1 MKRIKVLSIILTIAI
16 MVVGCNP
23 NGGKDTSNKESK
35 SAINSEYINLTM
47 VKPKTINPIT
57 NKDKSVS
64 YITNLIYDGLFTID
78 ENYNVVPQLVDQYTL
93 LQGGKGIS
101 IKLKDAKWHD
111 GSKVTSDDVRFT
123 VDFIKK
129 TGDSPYNK
137 LVENIASVDTTSSD
151 QLTIN
156 FKNAYAFSIE
166 KLIFPIVSQDKIGK
180 SNKKDIDNNNNNL
193 IGNGPYK
200 VEKYQERE
208 GITLVTNKEY
218 YDELPE
224 NIRNI
229 KVSIVP
235 DYDAQI
241 SMVMSLDSD
250 MTNISLGDLSKFQ
263 EKEFNI
269 TNYEGRDFE
278 YIMLNYNNKFFNNLN
293 FRKAIAH
300 AINRENII
308 QEGYMGDA
316 TLVNFPLNSKSK
328 YYNKD
333 IKSLAY
339 DKEKAISYLEKVDLA
354 DNVQVKDENTKT
366 KNTKNIKNTNNTKNT
381 KNINNTES
389 TDNTENTKKEDHN
402 NEKLLKKDDSN
413 LKREDDSK
421 LQTKKE
427 IKDLNLKI
435 IVNKDNGERVKTA
448 NIISDNLKAI
458 GIKSTIE
465 QLTPEEIQSSLAGN
479 DYDLALLGWE
489 LSITPDPVEI
499 IQSSGY
505 SDEKLNS
512 YISSL
517 LNSTSQEQ
525 TKSVYKGLQKHVVD
539 NVAFISL
546 GIRDEYIV
554 NNRRIEGKLSPNSFD
569 VYEGISNISIKEY
582 NTN

>member
-1 MKRIKVLSIILTIAI
+1 

-23 NGGKDTSNKESK
+23 NGGKDASNKESK

-78 ENYNVVPQLVDQYTL
+78 ENYNVVPQLVEQYTL
-93 LQGGKGIS
+93 LQGGRGIR

-111 GSKVTSDDVRFT
+111 GGKVTSDDVRFT

-151 QLTIN
+151 ELTIN

-208 GITLVTNKEY
+208 GITLVANKEY

-224 NIRNI
+224 DIRNI

-278 YIMLNYNNKFFNNLN
+278 YIMLNYNNKFFNNLD

-354 DNVQVKDENTKT
+354 DNVQIQNENTKT
-366 KNTKNIKNTNNTKNT
+366 KNTKNIKNTENTKN
-381 KNINNTES
+381 KDQNN
-389 TDNTENTKKEDHN
+389 KKS
-402 NEKLLKKDDSN
+402 LKKNDPN
-413 LKREDDSK
+413 LKREADSK

-465 QLTPEEIQSSLAGN
+465 QLTPEEIQSALAGN

-505 SDEKLNS
+505 SDEKLNN

-525 TKSVYKGLQKHVVD
+525 TKSVYKALQKHVVD

-554 NNRRIEGKLSPNSFD
+554 NNRRIEGELSPNSFD

>member
-1 MKRIKVLSIILTIAI
+1 

-93 LQGGKGIS
+93 LQGGRGIR

-111 GSKVTSDDVRFT
+111 GGKVTSDDVRFT

-151 QLTIN
+151 ELTIN

-166 KLIFPIVSQDKIGK
+166 KLIFPIVSQDKIGR

-208 GITLVTNKEY
+208 GITLVANKEY

-224 NIRNI
+224 DIRNI

-278 YIMLNYNNKFFNNLN
+278 YIMLNYNNKFFNNLD
-293 FRKAIAH
+293 FRKAIAN

-354 DNVQVKDENTKT
+354 DNVKIQNENTKT
-366 KNTKNIKNTNNTKNT
+366 KNTKNIKNTK
-381 KNINNTES
+381 
-389 TDNTENTKKEDHN
+389 NTENTKNKDQN
-402 NEKLLKKDDSN
+402 NKKSLKKNDPN
-413 LKREDDSK
+413 LKREADSK

-465 QLTPEEIQSSLAGN
+465 QLTPEEIQSALAGN

-505 SDEKLNS
+505 SDEKLNN

-525 TKSVYKGLQKHVVD
+525 TKSVYKALQKHVVD

-554 NNRRIEGKLSPNSFD
+554 NNRRIEGELSPNSFD

>member
-93 LQGGKGIS
+93 LQGGRGIR

-111 GSKVTSDDVRFT
+111 GGKVTSDDVRFT

-151 QLTIN
+151 ELTIN

-166 KLIFPIVSQDKIGK
+166 KLIFPIVSQDKIGR

-208 GITLVTNKEY
+208 GITLVANKEY

-224 NIRNI
+224 DIRNI

-278 YIMLNYNNKFFNNLN
+278 YIMLNYNNKFFNNLD

-339 DKEKAISYLEKVDLA
+339 GKEKAISYLEKVDLA
-354 DNVQVKDENTKT
+354 DNVQIQNENTKT
-366 KNTKNIKNTNNTKNT
+366 KNTKNIKNTENTKN
-381 KNINNTES
+381 KDQSN
-389 TDNTENTKKEDHN
+389 KKS
-402 NEKLLKKDDSN
+402 LKKNDPN
-413 LKREDDSK
+413 LKREADSK

-465 QLTPEEIQSSLAGN
+465 QLTPEEIQSALAGN

-505 SDEKLNS
+505 SDEKLNN

-525 TKSVYKGLQKHVVD
+525 TKSVYKALQKHVVD

-554 NNRRIEGKLSPNSFD
+554 NNRRIEGELSPNSFD

>member
-93 LQGGKGIS
+93 LQGGRGIR
-101 IKLKDAKWHD
+101 IKLKDTKWHD
-111 GSKVTSDDVRFT
+111 GGKVTSDDVRFT

-151 QLTIN
+151 ELTIN

-166 KLIFPIVSQDKIGK
+166 KLIFPIVSQDKIGR

-208 GITLVTNKEY
+208 GITLVANKEY

-224 NIRNI
+224 DIRNI

-278 YIMLNYNNKFFNNLN
+278 YIMLNYNNKFFNNLD

-328 YYNKD
+328 YYNND

-354 DNVQVKDENTKT
+354 DNVQIQNENTKT
-366 KNTKNIKNTNNTKNT
+366 KNTKNIKNTK
-381 KNINNTES
+381 
-389 TDNTENTKKEDHN
+389 NTENTKNKDQN
-402 NEKLLKKDDSN
+402 NKKSLKKNDPN
-413 LKREDDSK
+413 LKREADSK

-465 QLTPEEIQSSLAGN
+465 QLTPEEIQSALAGN

-505 SDEKLNS
+505 SDEKLNN

-525 TKSVYKGLQKHVVD
+525 TKSVYKALQKHVVD

-554 NNRRIEGKLSPNSFD
+554 NNRRIEGELSPNSFD

>member
-1 MKRIKVLSIILTIAI
+1 

-78 ENYNVVPQLVDQYTL
+78 ENYNVVPQLVEQYTL
-93 LQGGKGIS
+93 LQGGRGIR

-111 GSKVTSDDVRFT
+111 GGKVTSDDVRFT

-151 QLTIN
+151 ELTIN

-166 KLIFPIVSQDKIGK
+166 KLIFPIVSQDKIGR

-208 GITLVTNKEY
+208 GITLVANKEY

-224 NIRNI
+224 DIRNI

-278 YIMLNYNNKFFNNLN
+278 YIMLNYNNKFFNNLD

-354 DNVQVKDENTKT
+354 DNVQIQNENTKT
-366 KNTKNIKNTNNTKNT
+366 KNTKNIKNTK
-381 KNINNTES
+381 
-389 TDNTENTKKEDHN
+389 NTENTKNKDQN
-402 NEKLLKKDDSN
+402 NKKSLKKNDPN
-413 LKREDDSK
+413 LKREADSK

-465 QLTPEEIQSSLAGN
+465 QLTPEEIQSALAGN

-505 SDEKLNS
+505 SDEKLNN

-525 TKSVYKGLQKHVVD
+525 TKSVYKALQKHVVD

-554 NNRRIEGKLSPNSFD
+554 NNRRIEGELSPNSFD

>member
-93 LQGGKGIS
+93 LQGGRGIR

-111 GSKVTSDDVRFT
+111 GGKVTSDDVRFT

-151 QLTIN
+151 ELTIN

-180 SNKKDIDNNNNNL
+180 SDKKDIDNNNNNL

-208 GITLVTNKEY
+208 GITLVANKEY

-224 NIRNI
+224 DIRNI

-278 YIMLNYNNKFFNNLN
+278 YIMLNYNNKFFNNLD

-328 YYNKD
+328 YYNND

-354 DNVQVKDENTKT
+354 DNVQIQNENTKT
-366 KNTKNIKNTNNTKNT
+366 KNTKNIKNTK
-381 KNINNTES
+381 
-389 TDNTENTKKEDHN
+389 NTENTKNKDQN
-402 NEKLLKKDDSN
+402 NKKSLKKNDPN
-413 LKREDDSK
+413 LKREADSK

-465 QLTPEEIQSSLAGN
+465 QLTPEEIQSALAGN

-505 SDEKLNS
+505 SDEKLNN

-525 TKSVYKGLQKHVVD
+525 TKSVYKALQKHVVD

-554 NNRRIEGKLSPNSFD
+554 NNRRIEGELSPNSFD

>member
-1 MKRIKVLSIILTIAI
+1 

-23 NGGKDTSNKESK
+23 NGGKDASNKESK

-78 ENYNVVPQLVDQYTL
+78 ENYNVVPQLVEQYTL
-93 LQGGKGIS
+93 LQGGRGIR

-111 GSKVTSDDVRFT
+111 GGKVTSDDVRFT

-151 QLTIN
+151 ELTIN

-166 KLIFPIVSQDKIGK
+166 KLIFPIVSQDKIGR

-208 GITLVTNKEY
+208 GITLVANKEY

-224 NIRNI
+224 DIRNI

-278 YIMLNYNNKFFNNLN
+278 YIMLNYNNKFFNNLD

-354 DNVQVKDENTKT
+354 DNVQIQNENTKT
-366 KNTKNIKNTNNTKNT
+366 KNTKNIKNTENTKN
-381 KNINNTES
+381 KDQNN
-389 TDNTENTKKEDHN
+389 KKS
-402 NEKLLKKDDSN
+402 LKKNDPN
-413 LKREDDSK
+413 LKREADSK

-427 IKDLNLKI
+427 VKDLNLKI

-465 QLTPEEIQSSLAGN
+465 QLTPEEIQSALAGN

-505 SDEKLNS
+505 SDEKLNN

-525 TKSVYKGLQKHVVD
+525 TKSVYKALQKHVVD

-554 NNRRIEGKLSPNSFD
+554 NNRRIEGELSPNSFD

>member
-93 LQGGKGIS
+93 LQGGRGIR

-111 GSKVTSDDVRFT
+111 GGKVTSDDVRFT

-151 QLTIN
+151 ELTIN

-166 KLIFPIVSQDKIGK
+166 KLIFPIVSQDKIGR

-208 GITLVTNKEY
+208 GITLVANKEY

-224 NIRNI
+224 DIRNI

-278 YIMLNYNNKFFNNLN
+278 YIMLNYNNKFFNNLD

-354 DNVQVKDENTKT
+354 DNVQIQNENTKT
-366 KNTKNIKNTNNTKNT
+366 KNTKNIKNTK
-381 KNINNTES
+381 
-389 TDNTENTKKEDHN
+389 NTENTKNKDQN
-402 NEKLLKKDDSN
+402 NKKSLKKNDPN
-413 LKREDDSK
+413 LKREADSK

-465 QLTPEEIQSSLAGN
+465 QLTPEEIQSALAGN

-505 SDEKLNS
+505 SDEKLNN

-525 TKSVYKGLQKHVVD
+525 TKSVYKALQKHVVD

-554 NNRRIEGKLSPNSFD
+554 NNRRIEGELSPNSFD

>member
-23 NGGKDTSNKESK
+23 NGGKDASNKESK

-93 LQGGKGIS
+93 LQGGRGIR

-111 GSKVTSDDVRFT
+111 GGKVTSDDVRFT

-151 QLTIN
+151 ELTIN

-208 GITLVTNKEY
+208 GITLVANKEY

-224 NIRNI
+224 DIRNI

-278 YIMLNYNNKFFNNLN
+278 YIMLNYNNKFFNNLD

-354 DNVQVKDENTKT
+354 DNVQIQNENTKT
-366 KNTKNIKNTNNTKNT
+366 KNTKNIKNTENTKN
-381 KNINNTES
+381 KDQNN
-389 TDNTENTKKEDHN
+389 KKS
-402 NEKLLKKDDSN
+402 LKKNDPN
-413 LKREDDSK
+413 LKREADSK

-465 QLTPEEIQSSLAGN
+465 QLTPEEIQSALAGN

-505 SDEKLNS
+505 SDEKLNN

-525 TKSVYKGLQKHVVD
+525 TKSVYKALQKHVVD

-554 NNRRIEGKLSPNSFD
+554 NNRRIEGELSPNSFD

>member
-23 NGGKDTSNKESK
+23 NGGKDASNKESK

-78 ENYNVVPQLVDQYTL
+78 ENYNVVPQLVEQYTL
-93 LQGGKGIS
+93 LQGGRGIR

-111 GSKVTSDDVRFT
+111 GGKVTSDDVRFT

-151 QLTIN
+151 ELTIN

-208 GITLVTNKEY
+208 GITLVANKEY

-224 NIRNI
+224 DIRNI

-278 YIMLNYNNKFFNNLN
+278 YIMLNYNNKFFNNLD

-354 DNVQVKDENTKT
+354 DNVQIQNENTKT
-366 KNTKNIKNTNNTKNT
+366 KNTKNIKNTENTKN
-381 KNINNTES
+381 KDQNN
-389 TDNTENTKKEDHN
+389 KKS
-402 NEKLLKKDDSN
+402 LKKNDPN
-413 LKREDDSK
+413 LKREADSK

-465 QLTPEEIQSSLAGN
+465 QLTPEEIQSALAGN

-505 SDEKLNS
+505 SDEKLNN

-525 TKSVYKGLQKHVVD
+525 TKSVYKALQKHVVD

-554 NNRRIEGKLSPNSFD
+554 NNRRIEGELSPNSFD

>member
-78 ENYNVVPQLVDQYTL
+78 ENYNVVPQLVEQYTL
-93 LQGGKGIS
+93 LQGGRGIR

-111 GSKVTSDDVRFT
+111 GGKVTSDDVRFT

-151 QLTIN
+151 ELTIN

-180 SNKKDIDNNNNNL
+180 SDKKDIDNNNNNL

-208 GITLVTNKEY
+208 GITLVANKEY

-224 NIRNI
+224 DIRNI

-278 YIMLNYNNKFFNNLN
+278 YIMLNYNNKFFNNLD

-354 DNVQVKDENTKT
+354 DNVKIQNENTKT
-366 KNTKNIKNTNNTKNT
+366 KNTKNIKNTK
-381 KNINNTES
+381 
-389 TDNTENTKKEDHN
+389 NTENTKNKDQN
-402 NEKLLKKDDSN
+402 NKKSLKKNDPN
-413 LKREDDSK
+413 LKREADSK

-465 QLTPEEIQSSLAGN
+465 QLTPEEIQSALAGN

-505 SDEKLNS
+505 SDEKLNN

-525 TKSVYKGLQKHVVD
+525 TKSVYKALQKHVVD

-554 NNRRIEGKLSPNSFD
+554 NNRRIEGELSPNSFD

>member
-93 LQGGKGIS
+93 LQGGRGIR

-111 GSKVTSDDVRFT
+111 GGKVTSDDVRFT

-151 QLTIN
+151 ELTIN

-166 KLIFPIVSQDKIGK
+166 KLIFPIVSQDKIGR

-208 GITLVTNKEY
+208 GITLVANKEY

-224 NIRNI
+224 DIRNI

-278 YIMLNYNNKFFNNLN
+278 YIMLNYNNKFFNNLD

-354 DNVQVKDENTKT
+354 DNVKIQNENTKT
-366 KNTKNIKNTNNTKNT
+366 KNTKNIKNTK
-381 KNINNTES
+381 
-389 TDNTENTKKEDHN
+389 NTENTKNKDQN
-402 NEKLLKKDDSN
+402 NKKSLKKNDPN
-413 LKREDDSK
+413 LKREADSK

-465 QLTPEEIQSSLAGN
+465 QLTPEEIQSALAGN

-505 SDEKLNS
+505 SDEKLNN

-525 TKSVYKGLQKHVVD
+525 TKSVYKALQKHVVD

-554 NNRRIEGKLSPNSFD
+554 NNRRIEGELSPNSFD

>member
-23 NGGKDTSNKESK
+23 NGGKDASNKESK

-78 ENYNVVPQLVDQYTL
+78 ENYNVVPQLLEQYTL
-93 LQGGKGIS
+93 LQGGRGIR

-111 GSKVTSDDVRFT
+111 GGKVTSDDVRFT

-151 QLTIN
+151 ELTIN

-208 GITLVTNKEY
+208 GITLVANKEY

-224 NIRNI
+224 DIRNI

-278 YIMLNYNNKFFNNLN
+278 YIMLNYNNKFFNNLD
-293 FRKAIAH
+293 FRKAIAN

-354 DNVQVKDENTKT
+354 DNVQIQNENTKT
-366 KNTKNIKNTNNTKNT
+366 KNTKNIKNTENTKN
-381 KNINNTES
+381 KDQNN
-389 TDNTENTKKEDHN
+389 KKS
-402 NEKLLKKDDSN
+402 LKKNDPN
-413 LKREDDSK
+413 LKREADSK

-465 QLTPEEIQSSLAGN
+465 QLTPEEIQSALAGN

-505 SDEKLNS
+505 SDEKLNN

-525 TKSVYKGLQKHVVD
+525 TKSVYKALQKHVVD

-554 NNRRIEGKLSPNSFD
+554 NNRRIEGELSPNSFD

>member
-1 MKRIKVLSIILTIAI
+1 

-93 LQGGKGIS
+93 LQGGRGIR

-111 GSKVTSDDVRFT
+111 GGKVTSDDVRFT

-151 QLTIN
+151 ELTIN

-208 GITLVTNKEY
+208 GITLVANKEY

-224 NIRNI
+224 DIRNI

-278 YIMLNYNNKFFNNLN
+278 YIMLNYNNKFFNNLD

-354 DNVQVKDENTKT
+354 DNVQIQNENTKT
-366 KNTKNIKNTNNTKNT
+366 KNTKNIKNTENTKN
-381 KNINNTES
+381 KDQNN
-389 TDNTENTKKEDHN
+389 KKS
-402 NEKLLKKDDSN
+402 LKKNDPN
-413 LKREDDSK
+413 LKREADSK

-465 QLTPEEIQSSLAGN
+465 QLTPEEIQSALAGN

-505 SDEKLNS
+505 SDEKLNN

-525 TKSVYKGLQKHVVD
+525 TKSVYKALQKHVVD

-554 NNRRIEGKLSPNSFD
+554 NNRRIEGELSPNSFD

>member
-93 LQGGKGIS
+93 LQGGRGIR

-111 GSKVTSDDVRFT
+111 GGKVTSDDVRFT

-151 QLTIN
+151 ELTIN

-166 KLIFPIVSQDKIGK
+166 KLIFPIVSQDKIGR

-208 GITLVTNKEY
+208 GITLVANKEY

-224 NIRNI
+224 DIRNI

-278 YIMLNYNNKFFNNLN
+278 YIMLNYNNKFFNNLD

-328 YYNKD
+328 YYNND

-354 DNVQVKDENTKT
+354 DNVQIQNENTKT
-366 KNTKNIKNTNNTKNT
+366 KNTKNIKNTK
-381 KNINNTES
+381 
-389 TDNTENTKKEDHN
+389 NTENTKNKDQN
-402 NEKLLKKDDSN
+402 NKKSLKKNDPN
-413 LKREDDSK
+413 LKREADSK

-465 QLTPEEIQSSLAGN
+465 QLTPEEIQSALAGN

-505 SDEKLNS
+505 SDEKLNN

-525 TKSVYKGLQKHVVD
+525 TKSVYKALQKHVVD

-554 NNRRIEGKLSPNSFD
+554 NNRRIEGELSPNSFD

>member
-93 LQGGKGIS
+93 LQGGRGIR

-111 GSKVTSDDVRFT
+111 GGKVTSDDVRFT

-151 QLTIN
+151 ELTIN

-180 SNKKDIDNNNNNL
+180 SDKKDIDNNNNNL

-208 GITLVTNKEY
+208 GITLVANKEY

-224 NIRNI
+224 DIRNI

-278 YIMLNYNNKFFNNLN
+278 YIMLNYNNKFFNNLD
-293 FRKAIAH
+293 FRKAIAN

-354 DNVQVKDENTKT
+354 DNVQIQNENTKT
-366 KNTKNIKNTNNTKNT
+366 KNTKNIKNTENTKN
-381 KNINNTES
+381 KDQNN
-389 TDNTENTKKEDHN
+389 KKS
-402 NEKLLKKDDSN
+402 LKKNDPN
-413 LKREDDSK
+413 LKREADSK

-465 QLTPEEIQSSLAGN
+465 QLTPEEIQSALAGN

-505 SDEKLNS
+505 SDEKLNN

-525 TKSVYKGLQKHVVD
+525 TKSVYKALQKHVVD

-554 NNRRIEGKLSPNSFD
+554 NNRRIEGELSPNSFD

>member
-78 ENYNVVPQLVDQYTL
+78 ENYNVVPQLVEQYTL
-93 LQGGKGIS
+93 LQGGRGIR

-111 GSKVTSDDVRFT
+111 GGKVTSDDVRFT

-151 QLTIN
+151 ELTIN

-166 KLIFPIVSQDKIGK
+166 KLIFPIVSQDKIGR

-208 GITLVTNKEY
+208 GITLVANKEY

-224 NIRNI
+224 DIRNI

-278 YIMLNYNNKFFNNLN
+278 YIMLNYNNKFFNNLD

-354 DNVQVKDENTKT
+354 DNVQIQNENTKT
-366 KNTKNIKNTNNTKNT
+366 KNTKNIKNTK
-381 KNINNTES
+381 
-389 TDNTENTKKEDHN
+389 NTENTKNKDQN
-402 NEKLLKKDDSN
+402 NKKSLKKNDPN
-413 LKREDDSK
+413 LKREADSK

-465 QLTPEEIQSSLAGN
+465 QLTPEEIQSALAGN

-505 SDEKLNS
+505 SDEKLNN

-525 TKSVYKGLQKHVVD
+525 TKSVYKALQKHVVD

-554 NNRRIEGKLSPNSFD
+554 NNRRIEGELSPNSFD

>member
-93 LQGGKGIS
+93 LQGGRGIR

-111 GSKVTSDDVRFT
+111 GGKVTSDDVRFT

-151 QLTIN
+151 ELTIN

-180 SNKKDIDNNNNNL
+180 SDKKDIDNNNNNL

-208 GITLVTNKEY
+208 GITLVANKEY

-224 NIRNI
+224 DIRNI

-278 YIMLNYNNKFFNNLN
+278 YIMLNYNNKFFNNLD

-354 DNVQVKDENTKT
+354 DNVQIQNENTKT
-366 KNTKNIKNTNNTKNT
+366 KNTKNIKNTENTKN
-381 KNINNTES
+381 KDQNN
-389 TDNTENTKKEDHN
+389 KKS
-402 NEKLLKKDDSN
+402 LKKNDPN
-413 LKREDDSK
+413 LKREADSK

-465 QLTPEEIQSSLAGN
+465 QLTPEEIQSALAGN

-505 SDEKLNS
+505 SDEKLNN

-525 TKSVYKGLQKHVVD
+525 TKSVYKALQKHVVD

-554 NNRRIEGKLSPNSFD
+554 NNRRIEGELSPNSFD

>member
-1 MKRIKVLSIILTIAI
+1 

-23 NGGKDTSNKESK
+23 NGGKDASNKESK

-78 ENYNVVPQLVDQYTL
+78 ENYNVVPQLVEQYTL
-93 LQGGKGIS
+93 LQGGRGIR

-111 GSKVTSDDVRFT
+111 GGKVTSDDVRFT

-151 QLTIN
+151 ELTIN

-208 GITLVTNKEY
+208 GITLVANKEY

-224 NIRNI
+224 DIRNI

-278 YIMLNYNNKFFNNLN
+278 YIMLNYNNKFFNNLD
-293 FRKAIAH
+293 FRKAIAN

-354 DNVQVKDENTKT
+354 DNVQIQNENTKT
-366 KNTKNIKNTNNTKNT
+366 KNTKNIKNTENTKN
-381 KNINNTES
+381 KDQNN
-389 TDNTENTKKEDHN
+389 KKS
-402 NEKLLKKDDSN
+402 LKKNDPN
-413 LKREDDSK
+413 LKREADSK

-465 QLTPEEIQSSLAGN
+465 QLTPEEIQSALAGN

-505 SDEKLNS
+505 SDEKLNN

-525 TKSVYKGLQKHVVD
+525 TKSVYKALQKHVVD

-554 NNRRIEGKLSPNSFD
+554 NNRRIEGELSPNSFD

>member
-23 NGGKDTSNKESK
+23 NGGKDASNKESK

-78 ENYNVVPQLVDQYTL
+78 ENYNVVPQLVEQYTL
-93 LQGGKGIS
+93 LQGGRGIR

-111 GSKVTSDDVRFT
+111 GGKVTSDDVRFT

-151 QLTIN
+151 ELTIN

-208 GITLVTNKEY
+208 GIMLVANKEY

-224 NIRNI
+224 DIRNI

-278 YIMLNYNNKFFNNLN
+278 YIMLNYNNKFFNNLD
-293 FRKAIAH
+293 FRKAIAN

-354 DNVQVKDENTKT
+354 DNVQIQNENTKT
-366 KNTKNIKNTNNTKNT
+366 KNTKNIKNTENTKN
-381 KNINNTES
+381 KDQNN
-389 TDNTENTKKEDHN
+389 KKS
-402 NEKLLKKDDSN
+402 LKKNDPN
-413 LKREDDSK
+413 LKREADSK

-465 QLTPEEIQSSLAGN
+465 QLTPEEIQSALAGN

-505 SDEKLNS
+505 SDEKLNN

-525 TKSVYKGLQKHVVD
+525 TKSVYKALQKHVVD

-554 NNRRIEGKLSPNSFD
+554 NNRRIEGELSPNSFD

>member
-93 LQGGKGIS
+93 LQGGRGIR

-111 GSKVTSDDVRFT
+111 GGKVTSDDVRFT

-151 QLTIN
+151 ELTIN

-166 KLIFPIVSQDKIGK
+166 KLIFPIVSQDKIGR

-208 GITLVTNKEY
+208 GITLVANKEY

-224 NIRNI
+224 DIRNI

-278 YIMLNYNNKFFNNLN
+278 YIMLNYNNKFFNNLD
-293 FRKAIAH
+293 FRKAIAN

-328 YYNKD
+328 YYNND

-354 DNVQVKDENTKT
+354 DNVQIQNENTKT
-366 KNTKNIKNTNNTKNT
+366 KNTKNIKNTK
-381 KNINNTES
+381 
-389 TDNTENTKKEDHN
+389 NTENTKNKDQN
-402 NEKLLKKDDSN
+402 NKKSLKKNDPN
-413 LKREDDSK
+413 LKREADSK

-465 QLTPEEIQSSLAGN
+465 QLTPEEIQSALAGN

-505 SDEKLNS
+505 SDEKLNN

-525 TKSVYKGLQKHVVD
+525 TKSVYKALQKHVVD

-554 NNRRIEGKLSPNSFD
+554 NNRRIEGELSPNSFD

>member
-93 LQGGKGIS
+93 LQGGRGIR

-111 GSKVTSDDVRFT
+111 GGKVTSDDVRFT

-151 QLTIN
+151 ELTIN

-180 SNKKDIDNNNNNL
+180 SDKKDIDNNNNNL

-208 GITLVTNKEY
+208 GITLVANKEY

-224 NIRNI
+224 DIRNI

-278 YIMLNYNNKFFNNLN
+278 YIMLNYNNKFFNNLD

-354 DNVQVKDENTKT
+354 DNVKIQNENTKT
-366 KNTKNIKNTNNTKNT
+366 KNTKNIKNTK
-381 KNINNTES
+381 
-389 TDNTENTKKEDHN
+389 NTENTKNKDQN
-402 NEKLLKKDDSN
+402 NKKSLKKNDPN
-413 LKREDDSK
+413 LKREADSK

-465 QLTPEEIQSSLAGN
+465 QLTPEEIQSALAGN

-505 SDEKLNS
+505 SDEKLNN

-525 TKSVYKGLQKHVVD
+525 TKSVYKALQKHVVD

-554 NNRRIEGKLSPNSFD
+554 NNRRIEGELSPNSFD

>member
-1 MKRIKVLSIILTIAI
+1 

-23 NGGKDTSNKESK
+23 NGGKDASNKESK

-93 LQGGKGIS
+93 LQGGRGIR

-111 GSKVTSDDVRFT
+111 GGKVTSDDVRFT

-151 QLTIN
+151 ELTIN

-208 GITLVTNKEY
+208 GITLVANKEY

-224 NIRNI
+224 DIRNI

-278 YIMLNYNNKFFNNLN
+278 YIMLNYNNKFFNNLD

-354 DNVQVKDENTKT
+354 DNVQIQNENTKT
-366 KNTKNIKNTNNTKNT
+366 KNTKNIKNTENTKN
-381 KNINNTES
+381 KDQNN
-389 TDNTENTKKEDHN
+389 KKS
-402 NEKLLKKDDSN
+402 LKKNDPN
-413 LKREDDSK
+413 LKREADSK

-465 QLTPEEIQSSLAGN
+465 QLTPEEIQSALAGN

-505 SDEKLNS
+505 SDEKLNN

-525 TKSVYKGLQKHVVD
+525 TKSVYKALQKHVVD

-554 NNRRIEGKLSPNSFD
+554 NNRRIEGELSPNSFD

>member
-1 MKRIKVLSIILTIAI
+1 

-23 NGGKDTSNKESK
+23 NGGKDASNKESK

-78 ENYNVVPQLVDQYTL
+78 ENYNVVPQLVEQYTL
-93 LQGGKGIS
+93 LQGGRGIR

-111 GSKVTSDDVRFT
+111 GGKVTSDDVRFT

-151 QLTIN
+151 ELTIN

-166 KLIFPIVSQDKIGK
+166 KLIFPIVSQDKIGR

-208 GITLVTNKEY
+208 GITLVANKEY

-224 NIRNI
+224 DIRNI

-278 YIMLNYNNKFFNNLN
+278 YIMLNYNNKFFNNLD
-293 FRKAIAH
+293 FRKAIAN

-354 DNVQVKDENTKT
+354 DNVQIQNENTKT
-366 KNTKNIKNTNNTKNT
+366 KNTKNIKNTENTKN
-381 KNINNTES
+381 KDQNN
-389 TDNTENTKKEDHN
+389 KKS
-402 NEKLLKKDDSN
+402 LKKNDPN
-413 LKREDDSK
+413 LKREADSK

-465 QLTPEEIQSSLAGN
+465 QLTPEEIQSALAGN

-505 SDEKLNS
+505 SDEKLNN

-525 TKSVYKGLQKHVVD
+525 TKSVYKALQKHVVD

-554 NNRRIEGKLSPNSFD
+554 NNRRIEGELSPNSFD

>member
-1 MKRIKVLSIILTIAI
+1 

-23 NGGKDTSNKESK
+23 NGGKDASNKESK

-78 ENYNVVPQLVDQYTL
+78 ENYNVVPQLLEQYTL
-93 LQGGKGIS
+93 LQGGRGIR

-111 GSKVTSDDVRFT
+111 GGKVTSDDVRFT

-151 QLTIN
+151 ELTIN

-208 GITLVTNKEY
+208 GITLVANKEY

-224 NIRNI
+224 DIRNI

-278 YIMLNYNNKFFNNLN
+278 YIMLNYNNKFFNNLD
-293 FRKAIAH
+293 FRKAIAN

-354 DNVQVKDENTKT
+354 DNVQIQNENTKT
-366 KNTKNIKNTNNTKNT
+366 KNTKNIKNTENTKN
-381 KNINNTES
+381 KDQNN
-389 TDNTENTKKEDHN
+389 KKS
-402 NEKLLKKDDSN
+402 LKKNDPN
-413 LKREDDSK
+413 LKREADSK

-465 QLTPEEIQSSLAGN
+465 QLTPEEIQSALAGN

-505 SDEKLNS
+505 SDEKLNN

-525 TKSVYKGLQKHVVD
+525 TKSVYKALQKHVVD

-554 NNRRIEGKLSPNSFD
+554 NNRRIEGELSPNSFD

>member
-93 LQGGKGIS
+93 LQGGRGIR

-111 GSKVTSDDVRFT
+111 GGKVTSDDVRFT

-151 QLTIN
+151 ELTIN

-166 KLIFPIVSQDKIGK
+166 KLIFPIVSQDKIGR

-208 GITLVTNKEY
+208 GITLVANKEY

-224 NIRNI
+224 DIRNI

-278 YIMLNYNNKFFNNLN
+278 YIMLNYNNKFFNNLD
-293 FRKAIAH
+293 FRKAIAN

-354 DNVQVKDENTKT
+354 DNVQIQNENTKT
-366 KNTKNIKNTNNTKNT
+366 KNTKNIKNTK
-381 KNINNTES
+381 
-389 TDNTENTKKEDHN
+389 NTENTKNKDQN
-402 NEKLLKKDDSN
+402 NKKSLKKNDPN
-413 LKREDDSK
+413 LKREADSK

-465 QLTPEEIQSSLAGN
+465 QLTPEEIQSALAGN

-505 SDEKLNS
+505 SDEKLNN

-525 TKSVYKGLQKHVVD
+525 TKSVYKALQKHVVD

-554 NNRRIEGKLSPNSFD
+554 NNRRIEGELSPNSFD

>member
-93 LQGGKGIS
+93 LQGGRGIR

-111 GSKVTSDDVRFT
+111 GGKVTSDDVRFT

-151 QLTIN
+151 ELTIN

-180 SNKKDIDNNNNNL
+180 SDKKDIDNNNNNL

-208 GITLVTNKEY
+208 GITLVANKEY

-224 NIRNI
+224 DIRNI

-278 YIMLNYNNKFFNNLN
+278 YIMLNYNNKFFNNLD

-354 DNVQVKDENTKT
+354 DNVQIQNENTKT
-366 KNTKNIKNTNNTKNT
+366 KNTKNIKNTK
-381 KNINNTES
+381 
-389 TDNTENTKKEDHN
+389 NTENTKNKDQN
-402 NEKLLKKDDSN
+402 NKKSLKKNDPN
-413 LKREDDSK
+413 LKREADSK

-465 QLTPEEIQSSLAGN
+465 QLTPEEIQSALAGN

-505 SDEKLNS
+505 SDEKLNN

-525 TKSVYKGLQKHVVD
+525 TKSVYKALQKHVVD

-554 NNRRIEGKLSPNSFD
+554 NNRRIEGELSPNSFD

>member
-93 LQGGKGIS
+93 LQGGRGIR

-111 GSKVTSDDVRFT
+111 GGKVTSDDVRFT

-151 QLTIN
+151 ELTIN

-166 KLIFPIVSQDKIGK
+166 KLIFPIVSQDKIGR

-208 GITLVTNKEY
+208 GITLVANKEY

-224 NIRNI
+224 DIRNI

-278 YIMLNYNNKFFNNLN
+278 YIMLNYNNKFFNNLD

-354 DNVQVKDENTKT
+354 DNVQIQNENTKT
-366 KNTKNIKNTNNTKNT
+366 KNTKNIKNTENTKN
-381 KNINNTES
+381 KDQNN
-389 TDNTENTKKEDHN
+389 KKS
-402 NEKLLKKDDSN
+402 LKKNDPN
-413 LKREDDSK
+413 LKREADSK

-465 QLTPEEIQSSLAGN
+465 QLTPEEIQSALAGN

-505 SDEKLNS
+505 SDEKLNN

-525 TKSVYKGLQKHVVD
+525 TKSVYKALQKHVVD

-554 NNRRIEGKLSPNSFD
+554 NNRRIEGELSPNSFD

>member
-93 LQGGKGIS
+93 LQGGRGIR

-111 GSKVTSDDVRFT
+111 EGKVTSDDVRFT

-151 QLTIN
+151 ELTIN

-180 SNKKDIDNNNNNL
+180 SDKKDIDNNNNNL

-208 GITLVTNKEY
+208 GITLVANKEY

-224 NIRNI
+224 DIRNI

-278 YIMLNYNNKFFNNLN
+278 YIMLNYNNKFFNNLD

-354 DNVQVKDENTKT
+354 DNVKIQNENTKT
-366 KNTKNIKNTNNTKNT
+366 KNTKNIKNTK
-381 KNINNTES
+381 
-389 TDNTENTKKEDHN
+389 NTENTKNKDQN
-402 NEKLLKKDDSN
+402 NKKSLKKNDPN
-413 LKREDDSK
+413 LKREADSK

-465 QLTPEEIQSSLAGN
+465 QLTPEEIQSALAGN

-505 SDEKLNS
+505 SDEKLNN

-525 TKSVYKGLQKHVVD
+525 TKSVYKALQKHVVD

-554 NNRRIEGKLSPNSFD
+554 NNRRIEGELSPNSFD

>member
-1 MKRIKVLSIILTIAI
+1 

-23 NGGKDTSNKESK
+23 NGGKDASNKESK

-78 ENYNVVPQLVDQYTL
+78 ENYNVVPQLVEQYTL
-93 LQGGKGIS
+93 LQGGRGIR

-111 GSKVTSDDVRFT
+111 GGKVTSDDVRFT

-151 QLTIN
+151 ELTIN

-166 KLIFPIVSQDKIGK
+166 KLIFPIVSQDKIGR

-208 GITLVTNKEY
+208 GITLVANKEY

-224 NIRNI
+224 DIRNI

-278 YIMLNYNNKFFNNLN
+278 YIMLNYNNKFFNNLD

-354 DNVQVKDENTKT
+354 DNVQIQNENTKT
-366 KNTKNIKNTNNTKNT
+366 KNTKNIKNTENTKN
-381 KNINNTES
+381 KDQNN
-389 TDNTENTKKEDHN
+389 KKS
-402 NEKLLKKDDSN
+402 LKKNDPN
-413 LKREDDSK
+413 LKREADSK

-465 QLTPEEIQSSLAGN
+465 QLTPEEIQSALAGN

-505 SDEKLNS
+505 SDEKLNN

-525 TKSVYKGLQKHVVD
+525 TKSVYKALQKHVVD

-554 NNRRIEGKLSPNSFD
+554 NNRRIEGELSPNSFD